1 MSHLRLAASDSLFDG
16 GWSHIAVAS
25 PGSVVFTAG
34 AAPIDADGATVAP
47 GDVQAQARQCM
58 ANLEVAL
65 RDAGAALS
73 DVAKVTVYVAE
84 SLQADLSVAWDAVA
98 AAFGDHKPVASLLGV
113 TVLAHDEQLVE
124 IEAVAALPP
133 AS

>member
-1 MSHLRLAASDSLFDG
+1 MSHIRVAASDSLYSG
-16 GWSHIAVAS
+16 GWSHTATAA
-25 PGSVVFTAG
+25 PGSVIFTAG
-34 AAPIDADGATVAP
+34 AAPVDADGATVAV

-84 SLQADLSVAWDAVA
+84 GLQADLVVAWDAVVE
-98 AAFGDHKPVASLLGV
+98 AFGDHRPVGSLLGV
-113 TVLAHDEQLVE
+113 TVLAHDDQLVE
-124 IEAVAALPP
+124 IEAIAAIPP
-133 AS
+133 A

>member
-1 MSHLRLAASDSLFDG
+1 MSHIRVAASESLHAG
-16 GWSHIAVAS
+16 GWSHTATAA
-25 PGSVVFTAG
+25 PGSVIFTAG

-47 GDVQAQARQCM
+47 GDVQGQARQCM

-65 RDAGAALS
+65 RDAGAGLA

-84 SLQADLSVAWDAVA
+84 RLQADLVVAWDAVVD
-98 AAFGDHKPVASLLGV
+98 AFGGHKPVGTLLGV

-124 IEAVAALPP
+124 VEAIAAIPP

>member
-1 MSHLRLAASDSLFDG
+1 MSHIRVSASGSLFDG
-16 GWSHIAVAS
+16 GYSHTATAA
-25 PGSVVFTAG
+25 PGSTVFTAG
-34 AAPIDADGATVAP
+34 AAPIDADGANVAP

-84 SLQADLSVAWDAVA
+84 QLQADLTVAWDAVA
-98 AAFGDHKPVASLLGV
+98 AAFGEHRPAGTLLGV
-113 TVLAHDEQLVE
+113 TVLAHDDQLVE
-124 IEAVAALPP
+124 IEAIAALPP